1 MYAFM
6 FYRFGYPANVVFTPG
21 RACPSGG
28 EAVHYCCQI
37 LYILIYQKLYIVI
50 FQLHHRWKLALRY
63 RNPKT
68 LLPLFNFFQTQN
80 LYGVLV

>member
-1 MYAFM
+1 MYVFI

-28 EAVHYCCQI
+28 ETVHYCCQI

-50 FQLHHRWKLALRY
+50 YRLH
-63 RNPKT
+63 
-68 LLPLFNFFQTQN
+68 QN
-80 LYGVLV
+80 K